1 MVEFFMP
8 FDWFTG
14 LMVTLASLVL
24 DVVWVF
30 SVRRTAHGI
39 PLESALYSALVTLV
53 GGIVTVE
60 YVSNRWYI
68 LFAALGAFVGSLVTV
83 SFDSRGKRVGVRRP
97 ENAGP

>member
-1 MVEFFMP
+1 MP
-8 FDWFTG
+8 FDMVTG
-14 LMVTLASLVL
+14 LMVAMASMIL

-30 SVRRTAHGI
+30 SVRRTAHGV

-68 LFAALGAFVGSLVTV
+68 LFAALGAFIGSLLTV
-83 SFDSRGKRVGVRRP
+83 SFDSRKKRIGVRRP